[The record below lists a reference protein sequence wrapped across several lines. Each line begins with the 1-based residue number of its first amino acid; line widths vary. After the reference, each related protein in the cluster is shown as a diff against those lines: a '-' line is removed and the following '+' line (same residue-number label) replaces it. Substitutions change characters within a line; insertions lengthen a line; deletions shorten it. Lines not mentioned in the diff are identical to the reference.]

1 VASFYL
7 MDCIVLQA
15 RTLTGG
21 IISVEDEMLRR
32 SQRGGLDHH
41 MSEVPQM
48 NLRQIFVAE
57 PCGVLLELNFRGD
70 PDRC

>member
-1 VASFYL
+1 
-7 MDCIVLQA
+7 
-15 RTLTGG
+15 
-21 IISVEDEMLRR
+21 MLRR

-41 MSEVPQM
+41 MSEVPQR

-57 PCGVLLELNFRGD
+57 PGGLLLELNFRGD